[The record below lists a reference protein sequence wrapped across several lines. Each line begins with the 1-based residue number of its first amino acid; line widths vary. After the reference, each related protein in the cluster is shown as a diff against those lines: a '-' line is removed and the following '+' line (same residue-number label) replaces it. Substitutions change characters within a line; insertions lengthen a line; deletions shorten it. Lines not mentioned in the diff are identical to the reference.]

1 MEEDNTETKKQI
13 VKKKLVKHSLGFY
26 KKLVNNNINIIP
38 IINTPTRHMPKVKW
52 TKYEKEKIAEGLIE
66 KWHANTDVVSFGLVT
81 GYNDIFAVDI
91 DSKILPT
98 KKAKDEFI
106 KEYFE
111 LLENHIDDF
120 YNKVCVV
127 QSQSGGYHILYKTKG
142 AKQSGDIA
150 SPKDYESQLIE
161 SKGDGGFV
169 YIYKRIKGLEY
180 HEIDY
185 ISEEDSTLII
195 QISQTYDY
203 KEPVIPKKLK
213 RKQTIN
219 QDGLTPWE
227 DYANKNDVWSVV
239 SSDFDIV
246 RHGTKSN
253 WIRRKGAD
261 SYMSG
266 HIFDDSGKMYLFST
280 GTIYPNE
287 KPLNSFDCYAIKYFN
302 GDYSAASKQAYFDG
316 YGDRYE
322 RQEIHTD
329 PIIKSDDIVF
339 PLDILPEFYQNYI
352 LECNNKLNSS
362 IDFMGSAFLW
372 MMSLMIGNTMKIEV
386 AKGWTDN
393 CSIWLSLIGD
403 AGVGKTPDIKLI
415 IKPMKDLNEME
426 IEKYA
431 KKRKAFKEYEK
442 LSKEEKKTIETMQ
455 EPLKSQ
461 MIVDDITIESL
472 IDIHSYNPKS
482 IGVFKDELAG
492 WFKDQNKYREG
503 SDTERFLSSWS
514 GDSIVLNRKTAEDA
528 FVKMPFIPILGG
540 IQPSIFKQ
548 FQTEENAANGFMDRM
563 LFCNP
568 NKQAEYLSTDELTDE
583 LISSYR
589 DSIFQLNNKID
600 KDYLNVTD
608 NQISSKIL
616 RLTKDAKILQLK
628 YDCELVD
635 LQNSDNEI
643 HYYKGMFAKQR
654 TYTPRFSLIIEALSC
669 LTNNIKA
676 ENISVDSYNKAILLS
691 KYFINQAKINK
702 QENIINGKLKDVHD
716 SILNK
721 PNKEIALELVK
732 KFPNETKK
740 KIAGIM
746 NISVRTLSRH
756 IK

>member
-1 MEEDNTETKKQI
+1 M
-13 VKKKLVKHSLGFY
+13 KKKLVKHSLGFY

-528 FVKMPFIPILGG
+528 FVEFPFMPILGG

-568 NKQAEYLSTDELTDE
+568 NKIAEHPTRDEISQDVIDGYRDRIFKIKNTIDSSFTNIKDGTIESYILELTDE
-583 LISSYR
+583 A
-589 DSIFQLNNKID
+589 
-600 KDYLNVTD
+600 KDEFF
-608 NQISSKIL
+608 IRHCEI
-616 RLTKDAKILQLK
+616 KDLM
-628 YDCELVD
+628 
-635 LQNSDNEI
+635 NSDNEI
-643 HYYKGMFAKQR
+643 HYYTGMYAKQI
-654 TYTPRFSLIIEALSC
+654 TYIPRFALLIEFLDCISRDE
-669 LTNNIKA
+669 KPKF
-676 ENISVDSYNKAILLS
+676 ISVESIKKAIKLS
-691 KYFINQAKINK
+691 DYFIGMAKVNK
-702 QENIINGKLKDVHD
+702 RDNIVNSKMKDV
-716 SILNK
+716 INNMKGK
-721 PNKEIALELVK
+721 PNKDIAMKLKEAFPKSTAKTIAEIMDV
-732 KFPNETKK
+732 
-740 KIAGIM
+740 
-746 NISVRTLSRH
+746 SRQMVYNYF
-756 IK
+756 K